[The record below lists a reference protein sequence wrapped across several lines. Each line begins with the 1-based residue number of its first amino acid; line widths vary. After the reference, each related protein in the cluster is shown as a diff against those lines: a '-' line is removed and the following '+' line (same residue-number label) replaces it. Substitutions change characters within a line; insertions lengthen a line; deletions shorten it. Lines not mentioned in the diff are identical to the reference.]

1 MSIEPSNINANGDN
15 GGNGGI
21 FNFIHAGQGHVNT
34 ISVTV
39 PAVASQ
45 KGRKQMLCTSEKPTM
60 SAPAPAPQK
69 NEGNTLGMHPP
80 GKHPLSRKNGDQTL
94 PQGPGGNPLFPSYAL
109 RRDKHEMS
117 EKYIGMQHCDLW
129 PYLFPGTTMNPSS
142 IDHKN
147 KLRERL
153 VKIHSDIK
161 RKGND
166 IARQY
171 LIQRCNDESLCI
183 NGGTFTEMKHVHEFF
198 SASNKEVVKVLQAQP
213 RALINLLDRLF
224 VSQWGHNEIESWLF
238 PGIISWFKAPKI
250 GAVDY
255 RFEINPLDCDG
266 EKSKR
271 SRHVVF
277 RVAIMGAYKVL
288 EGLMNRLLTSYGFC
302 LQRTVI
308 TQRSKKQKNNLCLL
322 LRGGNESTENKLY
335 LIISLKRHPLLT
347 EDDRNLSAE
356 EALNKLSPSMADY
369 YACMLAISARQEFSV
384 NSACAGAL
392 KSLEQAMELTRPII
406 KVSVEQEHEML
417 SGAAKIMSLS
427 GVQGKKSDPYF
438 SRSSSLTHDN
448 GHNINM
454 LGATHQPNNV
464 VHHHATAAVV
474 NANACLTH
482 DNGHNINMLGATHQP
497 NNVVHHHATAAN
509 ANANLARI
517 INQHHQQLAK
527 PCNSVHQGAFSA
539 QGQSSHTSFHFDNM
553 GGTQN
558 SGVQFNQM
566 NAHQDEHHSLIG
578 GTQDS
583 DSRSRQDKGAFSAQ
597 GQSSH
602 TSFHF
607 DNMGGTQNS
616 GVQFNQM
623 NAHQDEHHSLIGGTQ
638 DSDSRSRQDKIH
650 SLSNSPNQGSDSDS
664 DSDFDSLFGNKLRS
678 ITDPIDSA
686 STNEKGG

>member
-60 SAPAPAPQK
+60 IAPAPQK

-109 RRDKHEMS
+109 RRDKHEMN
-117 EKYIGMQHCDLW
+117 EEYIGMQHCNLW

-183 NGGTFTEMKHVHEFF
+183 NGGTFTEMKHVNDFF

-224 VSQWGHNEIESWLF
+224 VSQWGHHEIESWLF

-308 TQRSKKQKNNLCLL
+308 TQRAKKHENNLCLL

-406 KVSVEQEHEML
+406 KVSVEQEHEIL
-417 SGAAKIMSLS
+417 SGATKIISLS

-438 SRSSSLTHDN
+438 SRSSS
-448 GHNINM
+448 
-454 LGATHQPNNV
+454 
-464 VHHHATAAVV
+464 
-474 NANACLTH
+474 LTH

-566 NAHQDEHHSLIG
+566 NAHQDEHHSL
-578 GTQDS
+578 
-583 DSRSRQDKGAFSAQ
+583 
-597 GQSSH
+597 
-602 TSFHF
+602 
-607 DNMGGTQNS
+607 
-616 GVQFNQM
+616 V
-623 NAHQDEHHSLIGGTQ
+623 GGTQ

-664 DSDFDSLFGNKLRS
+664 DFDLLFGNKLHS
-678 ITDPIDSA
+678 ITDPTDSA